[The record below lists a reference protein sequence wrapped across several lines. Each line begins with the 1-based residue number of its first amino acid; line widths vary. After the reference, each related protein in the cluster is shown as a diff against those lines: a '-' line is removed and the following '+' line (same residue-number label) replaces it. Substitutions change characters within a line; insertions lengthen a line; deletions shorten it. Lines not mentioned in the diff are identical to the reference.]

1 MFLCLWVLSVSYL
14 VVVQQYS
21 KLKMFGIWMIT
32 DESNLKIIFYSFI
45 FFLSL
50 SFFCSSLISVPP
62 RWRIEPTDVT
72 VVKGRNAIIDCDTD
86 AYPEPVITWS
96 RAEGIFFPFL
106 LFCTENF
113 HSFFFYHS

>member
-1 MFLCLWVLSVSYL
+1 M
-14 VVVQQYS
+14 
-21 KLKMFGIWMIT
+21 
-32 DESNLKIIFYSFI
+32 
-45 FFLSL
+45 
-50 SFFCSSLISVPP
+50 
-62 RWRIEPTDVT
+62 T

-113 HSFFFYHS
+113 HSFFSLWFRRRFRSQLQPNN